1 MRLKVKLVVLILI
14 AGLFVVPAV
23 WASEKSPT
31 AQTVAFINSK
41 AGITVLGLVKFVVDE
56 KNEPIS
62 YVILNERWN
71 DEKKV
76 LWLEPGY
83 YGVTQYHL
91 KTQHV
96 IGYRNF
102 WVKDKPVLIE
112 M

>member
-1 MRLKVKLVVLILI
+1 MRTKLKLVVLILI
-14 AGLFVVPAV
+14 AGLLVSSAV
-23 WASEKSPT
+23 WASEKSPN
-31 AQTVAFINSK
+31 AQTVAFINSMP
-41 AGITVLGLVKFVVDE
+41 GITVLGLVKFVVDE
-56 KNEPIS
+56 NNKPID
-62 YVILNERWN
+62 YIILNECW
-71 DEKKV
+71 DEEKKV

>member
-41 AGITVLGLVKFVVDE
+41 ASITVLGLVKFILDE

-62 YVILNERWN
+62 YTIFNERW
-71 DEKKV
+71 DEEKKV

-91 KTQHV
+91 KTQHI
-96 IGYRNF
+96 IGYRDF
-102 WVKDKPVLIE
+102 WVKDKSVLIE